1 MKVYKPDSKKE
12 NILHK
17 VKNSVCA
24 FAKKIKSFFAS
35 KKIDNSNNKFTELE
49 KDYIETFRKKNKY
62 ESVEQ
67 DNFEIKIENNFN
79 ELKQEIAYIKNILI
93 KLSKDNKRKYCDNYE
108 HKIQKDNFKKTKS
121 L

>member
-1 MKVYKPDSKKE
+1 MKVYKPNSKKE

-17 VKNSVCA
+17 AKNSVCR
-24 FAKKIKSFFAS
+24 FVNKIKSFFTS

-49 KDYIETFRKKNKY
+49 KDYIETFRNKNKY
-62 ESVEQ
+62 ESVITE
-67 DNFEIKIENNFN
+67 NFEIKIENNFN

-108 HKIQKDNFKKTKS
+108 HKIQKDNLKKTKS